1 MRAVRTVSAVGGG
14 RWAAVVLCVP
24 LVASSC
30 GETEPAMEY
39 PESPRGDVVDTYH
52 GVEVADPYRWLEEL
66 DGPETRAWIE
76 AQNALSVPA
85 LEAIPARD
93 EVKNRL
99 TALWDHERF
108 TTPFKE
114 GGKYFYSRNDGLQN
128 HFVTFVADALD
139 AEPRVLLDPNA
150 FSEDGTVSLA
160 GLVVSPGAKHV
171 AYARSDGGSDW
182 RSWSVRNVE
191 TGDDLPDRIDH
202 TKFTGVS
209 WSRDGE
215 SFYYSRYPIG
225 ADGEGD
231 GGRAVRVFRH
241 QLGTSMDQDE
251 LVYEIPEHPRRNP
264 YATVSD
270 DGRYLV
276 ISVQEGYLTNAVYY
290 RDLETPDAPV
300 VKLLDEWDA
309 LYTFL
314 GNEGSRFFFMTTLDA
329 PRNRV
334 LAVDVENPDRDQ
346 WEEILPQREEAL
358 TGVSLVGGR
367 LVASYLKNVLPL
379 VEVLE
384 LDGTAVRTV
393 ELPGVGS
400 VSGFGGAPDDDETF
414 YALTSYA
421 QPTTIY
427 RYDVETGESSEF
439 RRAGVDIDPEEFVT
453 TQVFYASK
461 DGTRIPMFITHRRD
475 VELDGRNPTLLY
487 GYGGF
492 NISMTPAFSLSRFV
506 WVERGGVLAVPNLRG
521 GGEYGKEWHLAG
533 TKDRKQNVFDDFIAA
548 AEYLIGE
555 GYTSSEKL
563 AIQGG
568 SNGGLLVAA
577 SLIQRPELF
586 GAALPAVGVLDML
599 RYHLPSANA
608 RNWNTDYGLSEVEEE
623 FEAQY
628 AYSPL
633 HNLEEGACYP
643 PTLVTTADH
652 DDRVVPWHSYKFGA
666 AMQSAQGCD
675 QPVLVRVETRAGHG
689 AGKPT
694 WMQIEDIADQWAFVL
709 RHLGEA

>member
-1 MRAVRTVSAVGGG
+1 MHTDRTVSAVFGG
-14 RWAAVVLCVP
+14 RWAALWLGAP
-24 LVASSC
+24 LLVSSC
-30 GETEPAMEY
+30 GGAESTMSY
-39 PESPRGDVVDTYH
+39 PESPRGEVVDTYH

-66 DGPETRAWIE
+66 GGPETRAWIE
-76 AQNALSVPA
+76 AQNALSMPA
-85 LEAIPARD
+85 LEAIPARE
-93 EVKNRL
+93 EVKGRL
-99 TALWDHERF
+99 TELWDHERF
-108 TTPFKE
+108 TAPFKE
-114 GGKYFYSRNDGLQN
+114 GGKYFFSRNDGLQN
-128 HFVTFVADALD
+128 HFVTYVADALD
-139 AEPRVLLDPNA
+139 AEPRVLLDPNG

-160 GLVVSPGAKHV
+160 GLSVSPDARHV
-171 AYARSDGGSDW
+171 AFARSDGGSDW
-182 RSWSVRNVE
+182 RHWSVRNVE
-191 TGDDLPDRIDH
+191 TGEDLADRIDH

-209 WSRDGE
+209 WSVDGQ
-215 SFYYSRYPIG
+215 SFYYSRYPVG
-225 ADGEGD
+225 PDGDGD
-231 GGRAVRVFRH
+231 GGKAVRVFRH
-241 QLGTSMDQDE
+241 QLGTSMEEDE

-264 YATVSD
+264 YATVTD

-290 RDLETPDAPV
+290 RDLEAPDAPV

-334 LAVDVENPDRDQ
+334 VVIDIENADRDQ
-346 WEEILPQREEAL
+346 WQEVLPQREEAL
-358 TGVSLVGGR
+358 TGASLVGGR
-367 LVASYLKNVLPL
+367 LVAAYLKDVLPL
-379 VEVLE
+379 VEVVE
-384 LDGTAVRTV
+384 LDGSPVRTV
-393 ELPGVGS
+393 DLPGVGS
-400 VSGFGGAPDDDETF
+400 VSGFGGALDDAETF
-414 YALTSYA
+414 FTLTSYA

-439 RRAGVDIDPEEFVT
+439 RRAGIDIDPDEFVT
-453 TQVFYASK
+453 EQVFYASK

-475 VELDGRNPTLLY
+475 VELDGQNPTLLY

-555 GYTSSEKL
+555 SYTSTEKL

-577 SLIQRPELF
+577 SLIQRPDLF

-608 RNWNTDYGLSEVEEE
+608 RNWNTDYGLSEVKEE

-633 HNLEEGACYP
+633 HNLEDGACYP

-666 AMQSAQGCD
+666 AMQFAQGCD
-675 QPVLVRVETRAGHG
+675 SPVLVRVETRAGHG

-694 WMQIEDIADQWAFVL
+694 WMQIEDIADQWAFIL

>member
-1 MRAVRTVSAVGGG
+1 M
-14 RWAAVVLCVP
+14 
-24 LVASSC
+24 
-30 GETEPAMEY
+30 
-39 PESPRGDVVDTYH
+39 
-52 GVEVADPYRWLEEL
+52 
-66 DGPETRAWIE
+66 
-76 AQNALSVPA
+76 
-85 LEAIPARD
+85 
-93 EVKNRL
+93 
-99 TALWDHERF
+99 
-108 TTPFKE
+108 
-114 GGKYFYSRNDGLQN
+114 
-128 HFVTFVADALD
+128 
-139 AEPRVLLDPNA
+139 
-150 FSEDGTVSLA
+150 LA
-160 GLVVSPGAKHV
+160 
-171 AYARSDGGSDW
+171 
-182 RSWSVRNVE
+182 
-191 TGDDLPDRIDH
+191 
-202 TKFTGVS
+202 
-209 WSRDGE
+209 
-215 SFYYSRYPIG
+215 
-225 ADGEGD
+225 
-231 GGRAVRVFRH
+231 
-241 QLGTSMDQDE
+241 
-251 LVYEIPEHPRRNP
+251 
-264 YATVSD
+264 
-270 DGRYLV
+270 
-276 ISVQEGYLTNAVYY
+276 
-290 RDLETPDAPV
+290 
-300 VKLLDEWDA
+300 
-309 LYTFL
+309 
-314 GNEGSRFFFMTTLDA
+314 
-329 PRNRV
+329 
-334 LAVDVENPDRDQ
+334 
-346 WEEILPQREEAL
+346 
-358 TGVSLVGGR
+358 
-367 LVASYLKNVLPL
+367 
-379 VEVLE
+379 
-384 LDGTAVRTV
+384 LDGTAVRTGAR
-393 ELPGVGS
+393 PGVGS
-400 VSGFGGAPDDDETF
+400 GAGCGGAPDDDETF

>member
-1 MRAVRTVSAVGGG
+1 MSAAFGG
-14 RWAAVVLCVP
+14 RWAALWLGVP
-24 LVASSC
+24 LLAVSC
-30 GETEPAMEY
+30 GGTEPAMGY

-52 GVEVADPYRWLEEL
+52 GVEVADPYRWLEEM
-66 DGPETRAWIE
+66 DSPETRAWID
-76 AQNALSVPA
+76 AQNALSVPE
-85 LEAIPARD
+85 LEAIPARE
-93 EVKNRL
+93 EVKGRL

-108 TTPFKE
+108 TAPFKE
-114 GGKYFYSRNDGLQN
+114 GGKYFFSRNDGLQN
-128 HFVTFVADALD
+128 HFVTYVTDALD

-160 GLVVSPGAKHV
+160 GLAVSPDATHV

-182 RSWSVRNVE
+182 RYWTVRNVE
-191 TGDDLPDRIDH
+191 TGEDLPDRIDH

-215 SFYYSRYPIG
+215 SFYYSRYPVG
-225 ADGEGD
+225 PDGEGD
-231 GGRAVRVFRH
+231 GGKAVRVFRH
-241 QLGTSMDQDE
+241 QLGTPMDQDE

-264 YATVSD
+264 YATVTD

-290 RDLETPDAPV
+290 RDLEAPDAPV

-314 GNEGSRFFFMTTLDA
+314 GNDGSRFFFMTTLDA

-334 LAVDVENPDRDQ
+334 VAIDIENADRDQ
-346 WEEILPQREEAL
+346 WQEILPQREEAL
-358 TGVSLVGGR
+358 TGASLVGGR
-367 LVASYLKNVLPL
+367 LVAAYLKDVLPL
-379 VEVLE
+379 VDVVE
-384 LDGTAVRTV
+384 LDGTPVRTV
-393 ELPGVGS
+393 DLPGVGS
-400 VSGFGGAPDDDETF
+400 VSGFGGTLDDTETF
-414 YALTSYA
+414 FTLTSYA

-427 RYDVETGESSEF
+427 RYDVDTGESSEF
-439 RRAGVDIDPEEFVT
+439 RRAGIDIDPDEFVT
-453 TQVFYASK
+453 KQVFYASK

-475 VELDGRNPTLLY
+475 LELDGQTPTLLY

-548 AEYLIGE
+548 AEYLIAE
-555 GYTSSEKL
+555 GYTSSPKL

-577 SLIQRPELF
+577 SLIQRPDLF

-608 RNWNTDYGLSEVEEE
+608 RNWNTDYGLSEVKEE

-666 AMQSAQGCD
+666 AMQFAQGCES
-675 QPVLVRVETRAGHG
+675 PVLVRVETRAGHG

-694 WMQIEDIADQWAFVL
+694 WMQIEDIADQWAFIL